1 MYDTTQIDARVNTR
15 ALFYSS
21 PLFCTC
27 GQYLSNIYMI
37 YVKNVHNL
45 YPLPFAELT
54 SSKSC
59 LSSAIIVAY
68 TTTKYVHTLALLY
81 MYLCLPMN

>member
-15 ALFYSS
+15 ALFYSF
-21 PLFCTC
+21 PLLCTC
-27 GQYLSNIYMI
+27 GQYLSNIY
-37 YVKNVHNL
+37 VKNVHNL
-45 YPLPFAELT
+45 YLLPFAELT

-68 TTTKYVHTLALLY
+68 TTAKYVHTLALLY
-81 MYLCLPMN
+81 MYLCVPMN